1 MFGDDDATLEVEA
14 FTQRSLPQANRVW
27 VGQRRELVIEE
38 DLCGVDALKFIGV
51 PVIEAFWIDLLL

>member
-1 MFGDDDATLEVEA
+1 MTRNDDATLEVEA

-38 DLCGVDALKFIGV
+38 DLCGVDAFKFIGV
-51 PVIEAFWIDLLL
+51 TVIEAFWIDLLL